1 MRALAPSKPALRD
14 KGADDPL
21 SASEVAEMKEHFKF
35 LRQHRKLLKLR
46 LNATE
51 DLLLNGV
58 RDPVHRGVCQHLL
71 AKVEKD
77 RVLAVSERL
86 PPAEAAKLLA
96 GVLRFAPEVSY
107 VLRYLECVSDARSQP
122 EAAAALVHALR
133 RIQFT
138 ETSSAQMRQ
147 VLALIVN
154 VFPAAELPVLLFN
167 WLYNGAF
174 KQALDRSSEELP
186 PELAQVAVPLRILH
200 QVLNRDGRRPPDE
213 RQPELRA
220 GVGLLLR
227 AAPANLAELP
237 ERIRHRLFELGLG
250 VGLSDEA
257 ELSGL
262 MRVFDTLSWQR
273 DQDKSDAAL
282 ELARGRLEAGDEVRA
297 SKLLAEPW
305 LVGESAAQAK
315 RWLRSL
321 RGARLGPIAV
331 EERGAER
338 PRRRPPAGPAS
349 LPPVELPSER
359 WLMGFHVPTQ
369 TTVRFRSGAPETQA
383 DFARRVELWQG
394 LLVPGLLRPSLHGV
408 SRNVPFVAVPVVG
421 KGLRSAGFDSAAPA
435 ELRQR
440 LIEVCALLHAVAVQG
455 VKLPDADARR
465 FSLDAR
471 GRVWLTDLWGAEPSP
486 SAEAARAHVASAFR
500 WVEELFVLEPSSA
513 PASMLELVAA
523 LEAGPRP
530 RDARPRSANAKQPT
544 EPAPANDDD
553 EGAPGERGY

>member
-21 SASEVAEMKEHFKF
+21 SVSEVAEMKEHFKF

-174 KQALDRSSEELP
+174 KQALDRTTEELP
-186 PELAQVAVPLRILH
+186 PELAQVAVPLRVLH
-200 QVLNRDGRRPPDE
+200 QVLNREGRRPRDE
-213 RQPELRA
+213 REPELRA

-237 ERIRHRLFELGLG
+237 ERIRRRLFELGLG
-250 VGLSDEA
+250 LGLSDEA

-262 MRVFDTLSWQR
+262 LRVFETLNWQKE
-273 DQDKSDAAL
+273 QDKSEAAI
-282 ELARGRLEAGDEVRA
+282 ELARARLEAGDEVRA
-297 SKLLAEPW
+297 TKLLAEPW
-305 LVGESAAQAK
+305 LIGESAAEAK

-321 RGARLGPIAV
+321 RGPRLGPIAI

-338 PRRRPPAGPAS
+338 SHRRPRAESSAAPA
-349 LPPVELPSER
+349 LELPSER

-369 TTVRFRSGAPETQA
+369 STVRFRSGSPDAQA
-383 DFARRVELWQG
+383 DFVRRVELWQR
-394 LLVPGLLRPSLHGV
+394 LLAPSLLRPSVHGV
-408 SRNVPFVAVPVVG
+408 SQGVPFVAVPVLG
-421 KGLRSAGFDSAAPA
+421 KGLRSAGFEGAPPA
-435 ELRQR
+435 ELRQCM
-440 LIEVCALLHAVAVQG
+440 IEVCALLHAVAVQG

-465 FSLDAR
+465 FSLDAC
-471 GRVWLTDLWGAEPSP
+471 GRVWLTDLWGAEPCP
-486 SAEAARAHVASAFR
+486 SEEASRAHVAAAFR
-500 WVEELFVLEPSSA
+500 WVEALFVLDPSSPV
-513 PASMLELVAA
+513 PANMLELVTWI
-523 LEAGPRP
+523 EAGPALRE
-530 RDARPRSANAKQPT
+530 ARPRPPNPKQAT
-544 EPAPANDDD
+544 AS
-553 EGAPGERGY
+553 APGNGAEVAAAGES